1 LGFLEIEKM
10 LLFKQ
15 FQGSSVESWLNGRVL
30 VCEVSAMSQDNT
42 VPISV
47 IALRADDY
55 SPDGK
60 NVIISLTTKYSTADR
75 KYSVPVECFQDLIV
89 DLQRLNAAAR
99 TSSIEARIQPPVAP
113 HSVDDLNRLII
124 AV

>member
-1 LGFLEIEKM
+1 
-10 LLFKQ
+10 
-15 FQGSSVESWLNGRVL
+15 
-30 VCEVSAMSQDNT
+30 MSQDKT
-42 VPISV
+42 TPISV

-75 KYSVPVECFQDLIV
+75 KYSVPVECFHDLIV
-89 DLQRLNAAAR
+89 DLQRLNAAASAR
-99 TSSIEARIQPPVAP
+99 AIETPTPIQPAVAQNP
-113 HSVDDLNRLII
+113 ADDLNRLTI